1 MPMLKEGEIL
11 TFIQQDMT
19 SKKKRDAK
27 IGRDYY
33 EGRHDILDYRMFYY
47 NADGELVEDT
57 TRSNIKIPHPFF
69 TELVDQEVNYMLSDK
84 ERFVLSDIPALQQRL
99 DEYFGDD
106 FRAELAETLT
116 DTVAGGFAFMYAY
129 MGADGR
135 TTFMNADAAGVAEVR
150 AKETDDDCDYIIY
163 WYIDRVT
170 KDNKRIKH
178 IQVWDKVQTYF
189 YVQEEEGKL
198 ELDPDEDINPK
209 PHIIYQKDND
219 EATYYDS
226 YGFIPFFRLDNNKQK
241 QSGIIPVKA
250 LIDDYDLMACGLSN
264 NLADFDHP
272 LHVVKGFKGDN
283 LDELQRNLKTKKL
296 IGVDEN
302 GGVEVHTVDI
312 PVQARLAKMEA
323 DEKNIYRFGMG
334 FNSGMVGDGNI
345 TNVVIKSRYALLD
358 LKCDKLEI
366 TLKRFLNRLIQI
378 ALDEINRK
386 DETSYQLSDV
396 KVKFN
401 RQVMTNA
408 LDNANIDLAKA
419 QTNQATINTLL
430 SLGNT
435 LPTETIIK
443 GICQTLDL
451 DYDDVMEKLPVNPE
465 DDLAA
470 AFNTLSGVDVS

>member
-1 MPMLKEGEIL
+1 MLNENEIL
-11 TFIQQDMT
+11 TFIQQDMM

-47 NADGELVEDT
+47 NADGELVEDK

-69 TELVDQEVNYMLSDK
+69 TELVDQEVNYMLSAK
-84 ERFVLSDIPALQQRL
+84 EKFVISDIPALQSRL

-116 DTVAGGFAFMYAY
+116 DTVAGGFAYMYAY

-135 TTFMNADAAGVAEVR
+135 TTFMNADAAGVVEVR

-178 IQVWDKVQTYF
+178 VQVWDNAQTYF

-209 PHIIYQKDND
+209 PHIIYQRDND
-219 EATYYDS
+219 ESTYYDS

-241 QSGIIPVKA
+241 LSGIIPIKR

-272 LHVVKGFKGDN
+272 LHVVKGFQGDN

-312 PVQARLAKMEA
+312 PYEARLAKMEQ
-323 DEKNIYRFGMG
+323 DEKGIYHFGMG
-334 FNSGMVGDGNI
+334 FNPTMVGDGNI
-345 TNVVIKSRYALLD
+345 TNVVIRSRYTLLD
-358 LKCDKLEI
+358 LKCDKLE
-366 TLKRFLNRLIQI
+366 TPLKSFLNRLIQI
-378 ALDEINRK
+378 VIDEINRK

-396 KVKFN
+396 KIEFN

-408 LDNANIDLAKA
+408 LDDAQIDLAKA
-419 QTNQATINTLL
+419 QKNQVIINTLL

-435 LPTETIIK
+435 LPAETIIK

-451 DYDDVMEKLPVNPE
+451 DYDDVMDKLPVNPE

>member
-1 MPMLKEGEIL
+1 M
-11 TFIQQDMT
+11 

-27 IGRDYY
+27 VGRDYY

-84 ERFVLSDIPALQQRL
+84 ERFVLSDIPALQSRL

-106 FRAELAETLT
+106 FRSELAETLT

-129 MGADGR
+129 MSEKGQ
-135 TTFMNADAAGVAEVR
+135 TVFMNADAAGVVEVR
-150 AKETDDDCDYIIY
+150 AKETSDDCDYIIY
-163 WYIDRVT
+163 WYIDRIT
-170 KDNKRIKH
+170 KDNKTIKH
-178 IQVWDKVQTYF
+178 IQVWDNAQTYF
-189 YVQEEEGKL
+189 YVQEDSGKL
-198 ELDPDEDINPK
+198 EPDPDEEINPK

-219 EATYYDS
+219 DSTYYDS
-226 YGFIPFFRLDNNKQK
+226 YGFIPFFRLDNNKK
-241 QSGIIPVKA
+241 RRSGIIPIKA

-312 PVQARLAKMEA
+312 PYEARLAKMEQ
-323 DEKNIYRFGMG
+323 DEKGIYHFGMG
-334 FNSGMVGDGNI
+334 FNPTMVGDGNI
-345 TNVVIKSRYALLD
+345 TNVVIRSRYTLLD
-358 LKCDKLEI
+358 LKCDKLE
-366 TLKRFLNRLIQI
+366 TPLKSFLNRLIQI
-378 ALDEINRK
+378 VLDEINRK

-408 LDNANIDLAKA
+408 LDDAQIDLAKA
-419 QTNQATINTLL
+419 QKNQVIINTLL

-451 DYDDVMEKLPVNPE
+451 DYDDVMSKLPVNPE

-470 AFNTLSGVDVS
+470 AFSTLNGVDVS

>member
-1 MPMLKEGEIL
+1 MISENEIL
-11 TFIQQDMT
+11 TFIQQDMM

-47 NADGELVEDT
+47 NADGELVEDK

-84 ERFVLSDIPALQQRL
+84 DRFVLSDIPALQNRL

-116 DTVAGGFAFMYAY
+116 DTVAGGFAYMYAY
-129 MGADGR
+129 MNAKGQ
-135 TTFMNADAAGVAEVR
+135 TVFMNADAAGVVEVR
-150 AKETDDDCDYIIY
+150 AKETNDDCDYIIY
-163 WYIDRVT
+163 WYIDRIT
-170 KDNKRIKH
+170 KDNKTIKH
-178 IQVWDKVQTYF
+178 IQVWDNAQTYF
-189 YVQEEEGKL
+189 YVQEESGKL
-198 ELDPDEDINPK
+198 EPDPDEEINPK

-219 EATYYDS
+219 DSTYYDS
-226 YGFIPFFRLDNNKQK
+226 YGFIPFFRLDNNKK
-241 QSGIIPVKA
+241 RRSGIIPVKS

-312 PVQARLAKMEA
+312 PYEARLAKMEQ
-323 DEKNIYRFGMG
+323 DEKGIYHFGMG
-334 FNSGMVGDGNI
+334 FNPTMVGDGNI
-345 TNVVIKSRYALLD
+345 TNVVIRSRYTLLD
-358 LKCDKLEI
+358 LKCDKLE
-366 TLKRFLNRLIQI
+366 TPLKSFLNRLIQI
-378 ALDEINRK
+378 VLDEINRK

-408 LDNANIDLAKA
+408 LDDAQIDLAKA
-419 QTNQATINTLL
+419 QKNQVIINTLL

-451 DYDDVMEKLPVNPE
+451 DYDDVMDKLPVNPE

>member
-1 MPMLKEGEIL
+1 M
-11 TFIQQDMT
+11 

-47 NADGELVEDT
+47 NADGELVEDK

-69 TELVDQEVNYMLSDK
+69 TELVDQEVNYMLSAK
-84 ERFVLSDIPALQQRL
+84 EKFVISDIPALQSRL

-116 DTVAGGFAFMYAY
+116 DTVAGGFAYMYAY
-129 MGADGR
+129 MNADGR
-135 TTFMNADAAGVAEVR
+135 TTFMNADAAGVVEVR

-178 IQVWDKVQTYF
+178 IQVWDKAQTTF

-198 ELDPDEDINPK
+198 ELDPDEEINPK

-226 YGFIPFFRLDNNKQK
+226 YGFIPFFRLDNNKQRR
-241 QSGIIPVKA
+241 SDVLPVKR

-312 PVQARLAKMEA
+312 PYEARLAKMEQ
-323 DEKNIYRFGMG
+323 DEKGIYHFGMG
-334 FNSGMVGDGNI
+334 FNPTMVGDGNI
-345 TNVVIKSRYALLD
+345 TNVVIRSRYTLLD
-358 LKCDKLEI
+358 LKCDKLE
-366 TLKRFLNRLIQI
+366 TPLKSFLNRLIQI
-378 ALDEINRK
+378 VIDEINRK

-396 KVKFN
+396 KIEFN

-408 LDNANIDLAKA
+408 LDDAQIDLAKA
-419 QTNQATINTLL
+419 QKNQVIINTLL

-435 LPTETIIK
+435 LPAETIIK

-451 DYDDVMEKLPVNPE
+451 DYDDVMDKLPVNPE